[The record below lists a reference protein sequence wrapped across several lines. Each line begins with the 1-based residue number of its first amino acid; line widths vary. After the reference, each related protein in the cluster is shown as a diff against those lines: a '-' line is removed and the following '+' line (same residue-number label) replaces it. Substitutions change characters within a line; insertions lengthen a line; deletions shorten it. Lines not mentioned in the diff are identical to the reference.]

1 MRAKKEA
8 EEKKKKEAELQ
19 AKKEAE
25 EKAKKETVLRAK
37 REAEEKRKKEAELQ
51 AKKEAEEK
59 AENKTSSN
67 NYTSQSIAN
76 SSAISP
82 STCQPHRHFISTAL
96 AKGTHFLKSMV
107 SNLPLPSLPHRKR
120 DAPSESND
128 TRQTKKQ
135 RISDISKDSIAKK
148 TLSFETNSR
157 IISTAAFAV
166 VTWLAA
172 K

>member
-1 MRAKKEA
+1 MQAKKI
-8 EEKKKKEAELQ
+8 AELR

-37 REAEEKRKKEAELQ
+37 
-51 AKKEAEEK
+51 KEAEEK

-67 NYTSQSIAN
+67 NSISQSIAN

>member
-1 MRAKKEA
+1 MK
-8 EEKKKKEAELQ
+8 

-25 EKAKKETVLRAK
+25 EKAKKES
-37 REAEEKRKKEAELQ
+37 EL
-51 AKKEAEEK
+51 K
-59 AENKTSSN
+59 AQNQLLSDRF
-67 NYTSQSIAN
+67 TSQPSPD
-76 SSAISP
+76 SSATSP
-82 STCQPHRHFISTAL
+82 STSQPHRPFISTAL
-96 AKGTHFLKSMV
+96 AKGTHFLKHMI

-120 DAPSESND
+120 DAPSDTND
-128 TRQTKKQ
+128 TLQTKKQ
-135 RISDISKDSIAKK
+135 RISDISKDSIAKR

>member
-1 MRAKKEA
+1 MK
-8 EEKKKKEAELQ
+8 

-25 EKAKKETVLRAK
+25 EKAKREAEERAK
-37 REAEEKRKKEAELQ
+37 REAELK

-59 AENKTSSN
+59 AQNQLLSN
-67 NYTSQSIAN
+67 RSTSQPSPD
-76 SSAISP
+76 SSATSP
-82 STCQPHRHFISTAL
+82 STSQPHRHFISTAL
-96 AKGTHFLKSMV
+96 TKSTHFLKSVV

-120 DAPSESND
+120 DASSHTND
-128 TRQTKKQ
+128 TIQTKKQ
-135 RISDISKDSIAKK
+135 RISDISKDSIAKR